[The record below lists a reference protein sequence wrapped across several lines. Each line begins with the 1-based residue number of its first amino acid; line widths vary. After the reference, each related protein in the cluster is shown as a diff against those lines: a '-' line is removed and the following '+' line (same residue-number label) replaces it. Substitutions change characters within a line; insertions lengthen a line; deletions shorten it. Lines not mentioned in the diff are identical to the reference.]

1 MIQLVA
7 LLCVFGLGMCFSIL
21 GSISVKLMPRLKIDQ
36 GKFGSLISAFMVVC
50 LIASLIVGVVI
61 DSIGYKPVAIFG
73 FLLTALCFFLLAR
86 ANNYGATLVACLL
99 LGFGAMALNTAGNTM
114 IPVVLFEGKNP
125 AAASNLGNVFFGLG
139 LFLTPLIVSF
149 LLRKISY
156 ERAISVLALIVL
168 APIVV
173 ALLATY
179 PVSKAGFALSKVFG
193 LLSEPAILVAGFVL
207 FCYISLEA
215 SFCNWLPA
223 FGKEVISGAKP
234 QAEAGAV
241 DASAQRMLSVFAVAM
256 MAGRL
261 IASQIPGITTYGTWV
276 IAGAAVVAGVIILAM
291 TVSKSVSAA
300 WVLAALAGLAFAPC
314 FPTAIGVTFA
324 KYSPEIYGSVF
335 GIIFAIGL
343 AGAVIVPKA
352 IGNLAK
358 GSTVQKSLRLL
369 LPFCAILIVLA
380 LVLGPLK
387 GRRQPAPAAQPA
399 AAKPAE
405 PAAKP
410 VPPPAKPAEP
420 VTKPV
425 PPPTRPAEPATE
437 PVTTKAAE

>member
-1 MIQLVA
+1 MTQLVA

-21 GSISVKLMPRLKIDQ
+21 GSVSVKMMPRLNIDQ

-73 FLLTALCFFLLAR
+73 FLLTALCFYLLAR
-86 ANNYGATLVACLL
+86 ARTYGLTLAACLL

-114 IPVVLFEGKNP
+114 IPVVLFEGENP

-149 LLRKISY
+149 LLRRTSY
-156 ERAISVLALIVL
+156 ENAVSALAAIVL
-168 APIVV
+168 APVIVAV
-173 ALLATY
+173 LATY
-179 PVSKAGFALSKVFG
+179 PVSKAGFALSKAFG
-193 LLSEPAILVAGFVL
+193 LLAEPAVLVAGFVL

-215 SFCNWLPA
+215 SFCNWLPP

-234 QAEAGAV
+234 EAEAGAV

-261 IASQIPGITTYGTWV
+261 LASQVPGITTYGTWV

-300 WVLAALAGLAFAPC
+300 WVLAALAGLVFAPC
-314 FPTAIGVTFA
+314 FPTTVGVMFS
-324 KYSPEIYGSVF
+324 KHPENFGSVF

-369 LPFCAILIVLA
+369 IPACILLIILA
-380 LVLGPLK
+380 LILGPLK
-387 GRRQPAPAAQPA
+387 AR
-399 AAKPAE
+399 
-405 PAAKP
+405 
-410 VPPPAKPAEP
+410 
-420 VTKPV
+420 
-425 PPPTRPAEPATE
+425 
-437 PVTTKAAE
+437 